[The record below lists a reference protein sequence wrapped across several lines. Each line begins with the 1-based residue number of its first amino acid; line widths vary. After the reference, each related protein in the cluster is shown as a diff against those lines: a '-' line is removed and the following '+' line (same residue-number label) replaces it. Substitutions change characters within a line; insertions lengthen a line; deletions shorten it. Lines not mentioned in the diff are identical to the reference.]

1 MATRTISTRLTIDG
15 EKAFKQEMS
24 QVNSQM
30 KTLASEMALAEAE
43 FKGQANSV
51 EYLTK
56 KDKLLREEVE
66 QQEEKVRA
74 LEGALSDSAEAYGEN
89 DKKTDGYRQ
98 QLNRAKAEL
107 IKLNDELDDN
117 AKYLDEAKDSADR
130 CAKSI
135 DGFGKEVKDAGQQS
149 KGLDLKGLIG
159 DLGNLKSALMGGAA
173 VAGLKELGSAII
185 GIVEDTEEYRK
196 VMGTLEVSSEAAG
209 YTAEQTAQAYTYL
222 QGVLGDTQAA
232 ATTVANLQAIGLEQK
247 DLMTLVEAATG
258 AWATYGDSIPIDG
271 LSESINETIQAGK
284 VTGTFADVLN
294 WAGVSE
300 DDFNAKLEAA
310 TSSTERAQL
319 VLDQLSSQGLP
330 ETARS
335 WRDANGDLIAYNESQ
350 EKLDNAMG
358 ELGEVLAPVAAGLK
372 SIFAEGVYAAA
383 DAVGWLIDKVSAAV
397 DWLKKLDE
405 KISSSSGWKEFTNPT
420 RDTSGE
426 TAAAYEEYLKN
437 FGGSH
442 ADGLYRVPYDGYIAE
457 LHEGERVLT
466 ANEAGVYNALERY
479 GSPAVGGVTANELRA
494 TVAQAVNALDASDR
508 PLYVT
513 VQNTMKVNGRELY
526 RETIDDLRAVA
537 RANPELG
544 GEA

>member
-15 EKAFKQEMS
+15 EKAFKAEMG
-24 QVNSQM
+24 QVNNQM
-30 KTLASEMALAEAE
+30 KNLASEMALAEAE

-74 LEGALSDSAEAYGEN
+74 LEQAVKDSTEANGEN
-89 DKKTDGYRQ
+89 TKQTDSYRQ

-117 AKYLDEAKDSADR
+117 TKYLDEAKESTDK

-173 VAGLKELGSAII
+173 VAGLKQLGSAII

-196 VMGTLEVSSEAAG
+196 VMGTLEVSSQAAG
-209 YTAEQTAQAYTYL
+209 YTAEETAEAYTYL

-232 ATTVANLQAIGLEQK
+232 ATTVANLQAIGLEQE

-300 DDFNAKLEAA
+300 DDFNAKLEA
-310 TSSTERAQL
+310 TKSSTERAQI

-330 ETARS
+330 ETAQA

-383 DAVGWLIDKVSAAV
+383 DAVGWLIEKVSAAIS
-397 DWLKKLDE
+397 WLKALDN
-405 KISSSSGWKEFTNPT
+405 KISSSSGWKEFSNPT

-426 TAAAYEEYLKN
+426 TATAYDDYLKN
-437 FGGSH
+437 FSGSH

-479 GSPAVGGVTANELRA
+479 GSPAVGGVTASELHSA
-494 TVAQAVNALDASDR
+494 VAQAVNAMSGSDEPQTVVIHTHVDLD
-508 PLYVT
+508 
-513 VQNTMKVNGRELY
+513 GREVGHSVTEY
-526 RETIDDLRAVA
+526 QNSERRAKG
-537 RANPELG
+537 R
-544 GEA
+544 